1 MHKTNSQIAVRCP
14 DAKAPGGI
22 HFLAKR
28 VWTIALLLC
37 ASVALSG
44 CFASG
49 GQTSYLRDNDV
60 KLAGAGKRV
69 LLMPTDVELSLLTA
83 GGIEEPKAEWTV
95 KAKGNITP
103 ALRDILKTDNISI
116 IQYRGQDV
124 AKQHV
129 QLVKLH
135 DAVGRTIL
143 LSKYT
148 RRMPLLTKTKENAFD
163 WSLGHNVSLLRT
175 KYRADYALFVFVR
188 DSYASGGR
196 KALVFMSSLLGGN
209 TRGGTQVGFASLVD
223 LRTGKLVWFNVM
235 GRESGDLRTADGAKE
250 TMGVLLA
257 GLPK

>member
-1 MHKTNSQIAVRCP
+1 MHNTNSQIAISRAAA
-14 DAKAPGGI
+14 DAPNGF
-22 HFLAKR
+22 HSLAR
-28 VWTIALLLC
+28 RAWTVALLFC
-37 ASVALSG
+37 VSIAVSG
-44 CFASG
+44 CFGGSG
-49 GQTSYLRDNDV
+49 PTSYLRDNDV

-95 KAKGNITP
+95 TAKGHITP
-103 ALRDILKTDNISI
+103 ALRDLLKTDNVSI
-116 IQYRGQDV
+116 VEYRGQDIEPR
-124 AKQHV
+124 HV

-148 RRMPLLTKTKENAFD
+148 RRLPLLTKTKENAFD
-163 WSLGHNVSLLRT
+163 WSLGDDVSMLRK
-175 KYRADYALFVFVR
+175 KYRADYALFVFIR

-196 KALVFMSSLLGGN
+196 KALMVLSSLIGGD

>member
-1 MHKTNSQIAVRCP
+1 MIKFNSQTAISRTAVN
-14 DAKAPGGI
+14 ASGGI
-22 HFLAKR
+22 HSLTRRAR
-28 VWTIALLLC
+28 TVALLLC
-37 ASVALSG
+37 VSFALGG
-44 CFASG
+44 CLG
-49 GQTSYLRDNDV
+49 GGPKSYLRDSNV
-60 KLAGAGKRV
+60 KLSGAGKRV

-83 GGIEEPKAEWTV
+83 GGIEEPKAEWTA
-95 KAKGNITP
+95 KAKGHITP
-103 ALRDILKTDNISI
+103 SLRNLLKTDNVSI
-116 IQYRGQDV
+116 VQYRGQDV
-124 AKQHV
+124 AKSHV

-148 RRMPLLTKTKENAFD
+148 RRLPLLTKKGKNAFD
-163 WSLGHNVSLLRT
+163 WSLGRNVSLLRK

-196 KALVFMSSLLGGN
+196 KALMVLSSLIGGD

-235 GRESGDLRTADGAKE
+235 GRTSGDLRTADGAKE